1 VNFTVSSSGPL
12 KGRIQV
18 PGDLRL
24 TLTLMSLAMYMEERI
39 TVNNPSGAHEV
50 TALGEFLGRHGAVR
64 EPSDNGF
71 SFTGV
76 RLKGDVVIDDTLS
89 DVIFH
94 CIVAGAVF
102 TSHSV
107 RITGGATSR
116 ARVVKPL
123 VDILASCGLNDDSV
137 AVDGDDYVIT
147 DAEFAPSG
155 TVKVES
161 QWAFESLIAA
171 SLAARSPVV
180 ISYTH
185 EVLPLS
191 EKVMKALG
199 FVIEQVENVHD
210 RQAELKRRMAKA
222 SGEKPREVRRF
233 EWTGKP
239 LNHIEIPGDMTLA
252 AALASCAVV
261 TQRSDIT
268 IQGVIWDRERN
279 GFFDSLRRMKAD
291 IETVTAKGRRL
302 FDTADIQVKWSG
314 IKGVHFSPGH
324 AHTMGNELLILAAVA
339 ASAGGK
345 TVIVDI
351 PDVPVAG
358 REAFKLLARGL
369 EKLGVNVGDYTD
381 GIVLRGR
388 KELKGGELDSD
399 GRPDVACALAV
410 AGFNAAGT
418 STITGCDGN
427 AYPVREFLSLI
438 EQLTDK
444 KLKL

>member
-18 PGDLRL
+18 PGDARL
-24 TLTLMSLAMYMEERI
+24 TLTLMSLAMHMEERI
-39 TVNNPSGAHEV
+39 TVINPSGAHVV
-50 TALGEFLGRHGAVR
+50 TALGEFLERHGAVR
-64 EPSDNGF
+64 ERSDNGF

-89 DVIFH
+89 DGILH
-94 CIVAGAVF
+94 CIIAGAVF
-102 TSHSV
+102 TSQSV
-107 RITGGATSR
+107 RITGGVSSR
-116 ARVVKPL
+116 ARVVKLL
-123 VDILASCGLNDDSV
+123 VDILATCGLNDDNV
-137 AVDGDDYVIT
+137 AVDGDDCVIT
-147 DAEFAPSG
+147 GAVFAPSG
-155 TVKVES
+155 PVKVES
-161 QWAFESLIAA
+161 QWAFESVIAA

-180 ISYTH
+180 ISYTS

-199 FVIEQVENVHD
+199 FAIEPVEEVHD
-210 RQAELKRRMAKA
+210 SQAELERRMAKA

-239 LNHIEIPGDMTLA
+239 SDHIEIPGDMTLA
-252 AALASCAVV
+252 AALAGCAVV

-268 IQGVIWDRERN
+268 IQGVVWDRERN
-279 GFFDSLRRMKAD
+279 GFFDSLRRMKAE
-291 IETVTAKGRRL
+291 IEIVTAKGRRL
-302 FDTADIQVKWSG
+302 FDTADIQVRWSR
-314 IKGVHFSPGH
+314 IKGVHFSPGN

-351 PDVPVAG
+351 PEVPVAG

-369 EKLGVNVGDYTD
+369 EKLGVKVGDYTD

-388 KELKGGELDSD
+388 KELKGGELDSG

-418 STITGCDGN
+418 TTIAGCDQN
-427 AYPVREFLSLI
+427 IYPVREFLSLI
-438 EQLTDK
+438 ETLST
-444 KLKL
+444 

>member
-1 VNFTVSSSGPL
+1 MNFTVSSSGPL

-24 TLTLMSLAMYMEERI
+24 TLTLMSLAMQMEERI
-39 TVNNPSGAHEV
+39 SVNNPSGAHEV
-50 TALGEFLGRHGAVR
+50 TALGDFFERHGAVR
-64 EPSDNGF
+64 ERYDDGF

-76 RLKGDVVIDDTLS
+76 RLKGDIVIDDTLS
-89 DVIFH
+89 DGILH

-102 TSHSV
+102 TSKLV
-107 RITGGATSR
+107 RITGGASSR

-123 VDILASCGLNDDSV
+123 VDILTALGLDDDSV
-137 AVDGDDYVIT
+137 AKDGDDCVIT
-147 DAEFAPSG
+147 GAEFAPSG

-161 QWAFESLIAA
+161 QWAFESVLAA

-180 ISYTH
+180 ISYIH
-185 EVLPLS
+185 EVLPLA
-191 EKVMKALG
+191 EKVMEALG
-199 FVIEQVENVHD
+199 FDIEPVENVHD
-210 RQAELKRRMAKA
+210 RQAELERRMVKA
-222 SGEKPREVRRF
+222 SGEKPREIRRF

-239 LNHIEIPGDMTLA
+239 SDHIEIPGDMTLA
-252 AALASCAVV
+252 AALAGCAVI

-268 IQGVIWDRERN
+268 IQGVFWDRERN

-291 IETVTAKGRRL
+291 IETVTTKDRRL
-302 FDTADIQVKWSG
+302 FDTADIQVKWGG

-351 PDVPVAG
+351 PVVPVAG

-388 KELKGGELDSD
+388 KELKGGELDS
-399 GRPDVACALAV
+399 GSRPDVACALAV

-427 AYPVREFLSLI
+427 TYPVREFLSLI
-438 EQLTDK
+438 EQLSDK
-444 KLKL
+444 K